1 MLRNKF
7 KNDLI
12 NAMKAKDTIKVST
25 LRLILAAIKDRDLE
39 SRGKGAGDIISDST
53 ILEILAKMVK
63 QRTETV
69 KIYENAGRKELA
81 DIEKKEIN
89 IINDFMPKMLT
100 KTEVEK
106 VIEEAIK
113 FIYAKSLRDLGK
125 VISKIKEDFP
135 LPLKPVITT
144 NLFLGMLIET
154 FFKLCSLAP

>member
-1 MLRNKF
+1 M
-7 KNDLI
+7 

-25 LRLILAAIKDRDLE
+25 LRLILAAIKDRDIE

-100 KTEVEK
+100 KKEVEK
-106 VIEEAIK
+106 VIEEAIES
-113 FIYAKSLRDLGK
+113 IDAKSLRDLGK
-125 VISKIKEDFP
+125 VISKIKEDYSGRCDFADVSQMIRKR
-135 LPLKPVITT
+135 LE
-144 NLFLGMLIET
+144 G
-154 FFKLCSLAP
+154 